1 MYDCHSTSTST
12 CNSSAAA
19 RFLAAAADTRAV
31 LVDSELFRS
40 GMGRSCRRARSRE
53 RDGRPLPSKMMV
65 MELET
70 GGGDAGGCGGG
81 DDLRSDGG
89 APASVHEQ

>member
-1 MYDCHSTSTST
+1 MQFFG
-12 CNSSAAA
+12 SS

-70 GGGDAGGCGGG
+70 GGGDASGGGGGGGGG

>member
-1 MYDCHSTSTST
+1 M
-12 CNSSAAA
+12 
-19 RFLAAAADTRAV
+19 
-31 LVDSELFRS
+31 
-40 GMGRSCRRARSRE
+40 
-53 RDGRPLPSKMMV
+53 DGPLPSKMMV

-70 GGGDAGGCGGG
+70 GGGDASGGGGGGGGG